1 MRDQGICTGR
11 VARGGVERQLTMPTQ
26 GRADRVARRIQEEL
40 STMLLFD
47 LSDPRLKAV
56 FITDVRVDREL
67 AYANIFVSA
76 LEGMERSEEILAGFN
91 SASGYIRRRLAQ
103 SIDLRSF
110 PQIRFNWDPVPENAD
125 RIDKLLASLHD
136 DEEPDEENG

>member
-1 MRDQGICTGR
+1 MTS
-11 VARGGVERQLTMPTQ
+11 Q
-26 GRADRVARRIQEEL
+26 GRANRIAQRVKEEL

-47 LSDPRLKAV
+47 LSDPRLAGV
-56 FITDVRVDREL
+56 FITDVKVDREM

-76 LEGMERSEEILAGFN
+76 LEGVDRSEEILEGFR
-91 SASGYIRRRLAQ
+91 SASGYIRRQLAQ

-110 PQIRFNWDPVPENAD
+110 PHLRFNWDPVPENAD

-136 DEEPDEENG
+136 DEPDTDE

>member
-1 MRDQGICTGR
+1 
-11 VARGGVERQLTMPTQ
+11 
-26 GRADRVARRIQEEL
+26 
-40 STMLLFD
+40 MLLFD